1 MCLITSCAITKKDAE
16 AIERGEKHREDYIL
30 KSWNDLI
37 EESEGNIEFK
47 SNFEALAWLLA
58 NNRLH
63 IKIGFN
69 IINDK
74 ILTNEQSKFHE
85 KIAIYEDY
93 YGDLLLLHGSSNETQ
108 SGYTL
113 NREFVAIQEG
123 WRENEIIEQC
133 MNEFNALWNDDDP
146 NSRVMEIPEVLKEKL
161 MELVPEDTG
170 YRYKKR
176 KLVRYSRIS
185 NKESTEL
192 PKKELRKYQQD
203 AIDSWVKADFKGI
216 LNMATGTGKTFTALN
231 AIKQNCSLE
240 EGVLLIVV
248 PQTEIAKQWQKDC
261 QSIFG
266 VNTPILLCS
275 GINPSWKKEINSR
288 LHASLIEFNIVI
300 AINNTFARD
309 YFFDYISPYLKRMT
323 IIVDEVHEIG
333 APKSKEKL
341 NLLYRIPKRLGLSA
355 TPERMRDSE
364 GNEAISGFFGGQVY
378 IFTMRQAIYPPS
390 GDIKERYLSPYK
402 YYMHYSSLTS
412 SELEKYREL
421 TNEIKKYYSPEQDP
435 ESSRAKKYDQLCRQ
449 RSAIVKGSDDRLTRL
464 IEILRGYDPDLNPNN
479 DGTYS
484 KCIIYCNTVKESRA
498 IYRMLNNLEL
508 NAVEYHNDMKSREKI
523 LNAFEHSSF
532 IRYIISIGCLDQG
545 VDLPV
550 CDGAIILSSTSNPRQ
565 YIQRRGRV
573 LRTNGGKKKMAYI
586 HDVIVTP
593 YRYEDLIQEKM
604 YLDDVESSIV
614 IKQINRVETFIDD
627 SSNVAECER
636 KLLEL
641 KRVLW

>member
-1 MCLITSCAITKKDAE
+1 MCLITSCAISRRDAE
-16 AIERGEKHREDYIL
+16 AIERGEKHKEEYIL

-37 EESEGNIEFK
+37 EETDGNIELK

-63 IKIGFN
+63 IKVGFN
-69 IINDK
+69 IKNGEL
-74 ILTNEQSKFHE
+74 LTNQQSKFHE
-85 KIAIYEDY
+85 KIALYEDY
-93 YGDLLLLHGSSNETQ
+93 CGDLLLLHGSSNETQ

-123 WRENEIIEQC
+123 WRDNEIIGQC
-133 MNEFNALWNDDDP
+133 MSEFNTLWNNEDS
-146 NSRVMEIPEVLKEKL
+146 NSEVMEIPEALRE
-161 MELVPEDTG
+161 ELLEFVPEDVS
-170 YRYKKR
+170 YRYKKG
-176 KLVRYSRIS
+176 KIVRHGSS
-185 NKESTEL
+185 SKESAVSSG
-192 PKKELRKYQQD
+192 KELRKYQQD

-248 PQTEIAKQWQKDC
+248 PQTEIAKQWEKDC
-261 QSIFG
+261 LSLFG
-266 VNTPILLCS
+266 EKTPVLLCS
-275 GINPSWKKEINSR
+275 GINPNWKNEINSR
-288 LHASLIEFNIVI
+288 LHASIVEFNVVI

-333 APKSKEKL
+333 APKSKEKI
-341 NLLYRIPKRLGLSA
+341 NLLYKVPKRLGLSA
-355 TPERMRDSE
+355 TPERMRDSD
-364 GNEAISGFFGGQVY
+364 GNEAIASFFGKQIY
-378 IFTMRQAIYPPS
+378 IFTMHQAIYPPS
-390 GDIKERYLSPYK
+390 GDMKERYLSPYK
-402 YYMHYSSLTS
+402 YYMHYSSLTP

-435 ESSRAKKYDQLCRQ
+435 DSSRAKKYDCLCRQ
-449 RSAIVKGSDDRLTRL
+449 RSAIVKGSNDRLSRL
-464 IEILRGYDPDLNPNN
+464 AEILNDYDSDLNPNIK
-479 DGTYS
+479 DTYS
-484 KCIIYCNTVKESRA
+484 KCIIYCNTVKESKV
-498 IYRMLNNLEL
+498 IYKLLISLKL
-508 NAVEYHNDMKSREKI
+508 NAVEYHNDMKSRERI
-523 LNAFEHSSF
+523 LDAFEHSSF

-550 CDGAIILSSTSNPRQ
+550 CDGAIILSSTTNPRQ

-593 YRYEDLIQEKM
+593 YRYEDIVQEKK
-604 YLDDVESSIV
+604 YLDNIESSIV
-614 IKQINRVETFIDD
+614 VKQIVRVETFIDD
-627 SSNVAECER
+627 SSNAVECEK

-641 KRVLW
+641 KKVL